1 MNQQS
6 HSGLRLLRILAP
18 VGFALIVGA
27 CSPAILAS
35 LAMDFVDPGEG
46 SSMMHNPMDRQPGK
60 SLQDQLSRLDDTPS
74 SRCKSTLAEERQKA
88 ASASGEMPPPHEPGM
103 ATSLE
108 AGDRTA
114 SPEATAEGSSSQS
127 GTEIGGCHLEPVCL
141 PGYDEPVDMLICR
154 QAGS

>member
-1 MNQQS
+1 MNLPF
-6 HSGLRLLRILAP
+6 HTGPRLARLLAP
-18 VGFALIVGA
+18 VGFSVVLGA
-27 CSPAILAS
+27 CSPAMLAS

-88 ASASGEMPPPHEPGM
+88 ASTSGEIPPPHEPGM
-103 ATSLE
+103 ARHVE

-114 SPEATAEGSSSQS
+114 SPKATAEGSSSQN
-127 GTEIGGCHLEPVCL
+127 GTETGGCNIEPVCL